1 MDTLIYAGIILLGL
15 IVVGVVIARLY
26 RRATKER
33 AFVRTG
39 LGGQKVVL
47 NGGAIVMPIF
57 HEVLDVNLNTLKLTV
72 SRRDENAMISS
83 DKLRVNAT
91 AEFYLRVKPDS
102 DSVATAAQTLGQRT
116 LNPDGLK
123 DLIEGKLVD
132 GLRSVAASMTMDD
145 MHEKRSEFV
154 QAVQQTVA
162 NDLTTNGLELE
173 SVSLTDLDQTD
184 LRFFN
189 DSNAFDA
196 VGRAK
201 IIGIVEDKKFETNRI
216 QADNRVKIA
225 ETDRGAKMQ
234 ELEIAREVEFAE
246 LEQQREIE
254 GQRADQQAT
263 IAKRQA
269 EARKESEAVR
279 IDTERDT
286 ERTRIQSERDLEV
299 AEQDRKIIVAK
310 KSEEESAAR
319 AAADDARAKAITA
332 EENVKTAQE
341 TAAAERDKS
350 IALVAARK
358 NAEEDAIKVTV
369 QAEAERDAAEA
380 RAKAKRIE
388 AEADAEAE
396 KLRASGIEAVAL
408 AEAEGIRAKNEAIN
422 LLGNEHLLSQER
434 TILMDKLPAIIE
446 AAGKPIEKIDGI
458 SIAEISGLGGNG
470 GNGLIRDGV
479 TTGGA
484 TGLGDELT
492 SAALRYQT
500 ASPIVKGLLA
510 SVGIDGSS
518 LGNMASSPFSV
529 DASKHVTAAEGDAPD
544 ADSMVTTRV
553 SDHDA
558 TVKADEASSIA
569 SPVGL
574 GRGYE
579 SDGDFRP
586 SRRPRRGNEE

>member
-286 ERTRIQSERDLEV
+286 ERTRI
-299 AEQDRKIIVAK
+299 
-310 KSEEESAAR
+310 ES
-319 AAADDARAKAITA
+319 
-332 EENVKTAQE
+332 
-341 TAAAERDKS
+341 
-350 IALVAARK
+350 
-358 NAEEDAIKVTV
+358 
-369 QAEAERDAAEA
+369 
-380 RAKAKRIE
+380 
-388 AEADAEAE
+388 
-396 KLRASGIEAVAL
+396 
-408 AEAEGIRAKNEAIN
+408 
-422 LLGNEHLLSQER
+422 
-434 TILMDKLPAIIE
+434 
-446 AAGKPIEKIDGI
+446 
-458 SIAEISGLGGNG
+458 
-470 GNGLIRDGV
+470 
-479 TTGGA
+479 
-484 TGLGDELT
+484 
-492 SAALRYQT
+492 
-500 ASPIVKGLLA
+500 
-510 SVGIDGSS
+510 
-518 LGNMASSPFSV
+518 
-529 DASKHVTAAEGDAPD
+529 
-544 ADSMVTTRV
+544 
-553 SDHDA
+553 
-558 TVKADEASSIA
+558 
-569 SPVGL
+569 
-574 GRGYE
+574 
-579 SDGDFRP
+579 
-586 SRRPRRGNEE
+586 

>member
-57 HEVLDVNLNTLKLTV
+57 HEVLDVNLNTLKLKV
-72 SRRDENAMISS
+72 ERRDESAMISF

-91 AEFYLRVKPDS
+91 AEFYLRVKPDA
-102 DSVATAAQTLGQRT
+102 DSVATAAQTLGSRT

-132 GLRSVAASMTMDD
+132 GLRSVAASMSMND
-145 MHEKRSEFV
+145 MHEKRAEFV

-201 IIGIVEDKKFETNRI
+201 IVGIVEEKKFETNEI
-216 QADNRVKIA
+216 EANNRVKIA
-225 ETDRGAKMQ
+225 QTNREAKEQ
-234 ELEIAREVEFAE
+234 ELRIGQEVEFAE
-246 LEQQREIE
+246 LAQQREIE
-254 GQRADQQAT
+254 TQRASQEAD
-263 IAKRQA
+263 IAKRRSEQKRESEEVRIA
-269 EARKESEAVR
+269 TELDTQRKEIESK
-279 IDTERDT
+279 
-286 ERTRIQSERDLEV
+286 RDLEV
-299 AEQDRKIIVAK
+299 SEQDRKIAVSN
-310 KSEEESAAR
+310 KSREESAAR
-319 AAADDARAKAITA
+319 AEADEARAKAITA
-332 EENVKTAQE
+332 EEGVKTAQE
-341 TAAAERDKS
+341 TAAAEREKS
-350 IALVAARK
+350 IALVEARK
-358 NAEEDAIKVTV
+358 NAEQDASKVTV
-369 QAEAERDAAEA
+369 QADAERDAAEA

-408 AEAEGIRAKNEAIN
+408 AEAEGIRAKNSAIN

-500 ASPIVKGLLA
+500 ASPIVQGLLA

-529 DASKHVTAAEGDAPD
+529 DASKHVAAADGDAPD

-553 SDHDA
+553 SDRDA
-558 TVKADEASSIA
+558 TVVTDEASSIA

-574 GRGYE
+574 DRGYE
-579 SDGDFRP
+579 SDDDFRP

>member
-1 MDTLIYAGIILLGL
+1 MNSLIYAGIALIGL
-15 IVVGVVIARLY
+15 IVIGVIVARLY

-246 LEQQREIE
+246 LEQKREIE
-254 GQRADQQAT
+254 GQRADQQAA

-286 ERTRIQSERDLEV
+286 ERTRIESERDLEV
-299 AEQDRKIIVAK
+299 AEQDRKITVAK

-332 EENVKTAQE
+332 EEGVKTAQE

-358 NAEEDAIKVTV
+358 NAEEDAIKVRV
-369 QAEAERDAAEA
+369 QAEAERDAATA
-380 RAKAKRIE
+380 RADAKRQE
-388 AEADAEAE
+388 AQADADAEKQRAE
-396 KLRASGIEAVAL
+396 GIKAVSL
-408 AEAEGIRAKNEAIN
+408 AEAEGIRARNEAIN
-422 LLGNEHLLSQER
+422 LLGDKHLLSQER
-434 TILMDKLPAIIE
+434 TTLMDKLPAIIE
-446 AAGKPIEKIDGI
+446 AAGKPIEKIEGI
-458 SIAEISGLGGNG
+458 RIAEVSGLGGSG
-470 GNGLIRDGV
+470 SGNGLVSDG
-479 TTGGA
+479 TITSGGM
-484 TGLGDELT
+484 GLGDEIT
-492 SAALRYQT
+492 RSALRYQT
-500 ASPIVKGLLA
+500 AKPLVDGILQSVGLTSESLGGMASAPFLA
-510 SVGIDGSS
+510 SVTPKADDEDDAG
-518 LGNMASSPFSV
+518 LVTTTVPVA
-529 DASKHVTAAEGDAPD
+529 DASIKKDVAEAVTEP
-544 ADSMVTTRV
+544 VEV
-553 SDHDA
+553 QHDY
-558 TVKADEASSIA
+558 TASE
-569 SPVGL
+569 
-574 GRGYE
+574 R
-579 SDGDFRP
+579 RP
-586 SRRPRRGNEE
+586 ARRPRRDYGEE